1 MPSAGNRSADVS
13 TSGSSFDARQIW
25 RVIEENKDLD
35 SPAHKARTT
44 TVHHEEIVSGKC
56 LHILPQMKNGVKLV
70 KIVRTGAILC
80 FGKKL
85 SMKESL

>member
-1 MPSAGNRSADVS
+1 MQSAGNRSADVS
-13 TSGSSFDARQIW
+13 TSGSLFDARQIW

-35 SPAHKARTT
+35 SPAHKARMT
-44 TVHHEEIVSGKC
+44 TVHHEAIVSEKC
-56 LHILPQMKNGVKLV
+56 LHILPQMKIGVKLV